1 MYCITDIFMKISFK
15 NAQNIRFNN
24 RFTSFASKKNDFN
37 PYYHGSKISQGANY
51 GVVDSFECLDNRTIF
66 QLRDD
71 NANGID
77 ISDGRDFIIFRRIK
91 KPSMMQKN
99 L

>member
-1 MYCITDIFMKISFK
+1 MKISFK

-51 GVVDSFECLDNRTIF
+51 GIIDSFECLDNRTIF